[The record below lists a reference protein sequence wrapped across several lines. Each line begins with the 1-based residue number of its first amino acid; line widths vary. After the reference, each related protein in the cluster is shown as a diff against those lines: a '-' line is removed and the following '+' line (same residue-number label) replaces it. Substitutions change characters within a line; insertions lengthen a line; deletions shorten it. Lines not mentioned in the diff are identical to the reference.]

1 MAGTLLIDEHN
12 SGAVD
17 NDVGDKFI
25 CHCAMMGNTLLASGG
40 GGGAIIKLN
49 KLTQCFSGI
58 EEGVNKII
66 LEREKE

>member
-40 GGGAIIKLN
+40 GGLLLSLTNLLN
-49 KLTQCFSGI
+49 AFQEL
-58 EEGVNKII
+58 
-66 LEREKE
+66 RKE

>member
-40 GGGAIIKLN
+40 GGG
-49 KLTQCFSGI
+49 GYY
-58 EEGVNKII
+58 
-66 LEREKE
+66 

>member
-25 CHCAMMGNTLLASGG
+25 CHCAMMDNTLLASW
-40 GGGAIIKLN
+40 GGAIIKLN